1 MCRHQEGIW
10 NGVSSD
16 QTGEQTTFRIDKGG
30 IDGMAL
36 APERVAEWIDSF
48 PVATYISDTL
58 EHIYPDTANKDT
70 EY

>member
-1 MCRHQEGIW
+1 MTLSPEM
-10 NGVSSD
+10 V
-16 QTGEQTTFRIDKGG
+16 T
-30 IDGMAL
+30 DG
-36 APERVAEWIDSF
+36 IDSF